1 MAFLYNIS
9 IVYFNCKINSFFS
22 YQIPYPDISGVCST
36 TTFIQYMQNLDLKSC
51 YQTIVEYE
59 IRSILKLLKSLTDQ
73 CFSGSPLSAE
83 YYLNRNI
90 IGNPSTPLSSYF
102 KITASNYF
110 VYNSTTNQY
119 SQTTNSSTITSKT
132 TSNSLTCQ
140 NTVAGII
147 LYFQTGSNIITNV
160 QADVYYAGDITVNF
174 TNNSTQINQFF
185 SVKFVDGS
193 VKI

>member
-1 MAFLYNIS
+1 
-9 IVYFNCKINSFFS
+9 
-22 YQIPYPDISGVCST
+22 
-36 TTFIQYMQNLDLKSC
+36 MQNLELKSC
-51 YQTIVEYE
+51 YQTIVYYE
-59 IRSILKLLKSLTDQ
+59 KGSLLKLLKSLTDQ

-119 SQTTNSSTITSKT
+119 IQTTNSSAITSKT
-132 TSNSLTCQ
+132 TSTSLTCQ

-147 LYFQTGSNIITNV
+147 FYFETGSNTITNV
-160 QADVYYAGDITVNF
+160 KADIYYAGDITVNF
-174 TNNSTQINQFF
+174 TNNSTTINQFF

-193 VKI
+193 VKLK